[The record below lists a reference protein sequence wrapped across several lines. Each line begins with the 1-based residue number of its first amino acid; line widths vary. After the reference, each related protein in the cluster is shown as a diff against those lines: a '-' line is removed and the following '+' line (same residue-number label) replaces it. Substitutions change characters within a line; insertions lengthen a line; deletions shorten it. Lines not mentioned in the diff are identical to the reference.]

1 MTAVCAIHTTVGWN
15 GVRVDGKKI
24 DCISESSDAFK
35 NTRHH
40 LVLSNTVATVDLGPN
55 WSLQVTL
62 NIKQEEN
69 FVDLAGCL
77 QIFKKIDCVN
87 YVLFLGS
94 VDIEQTI
101 VFDWRSMK
109 SQLTAIFLSEK
120 NLSLEVLESKLE
132 IWKYSEVDS
141 RNIRLIEY

>member
-1 MTAVCAIHTTVGWN
+1 M
-15 GVRVDGKKI
+15 GVYGKKI

-120 NLSLEVLESKLE
+120 KTFPWRC
-132 IWKYSEVDS
+132 WKVS
-141 RNIRLIEY
+141 